1 MQRILI
7 LGRKFPGMVSACSS
21 DALHKLQTHSAHLCN
36 VCCVSPVLTLRKSK
50 DELLVNSY

>member
-21 DALHKLQTHSAHLCN
+21 GALHKHQTHSAHLCD
-36 VCCVSPVLTLRKSK
+36 VCCVFPVLTLRKSK